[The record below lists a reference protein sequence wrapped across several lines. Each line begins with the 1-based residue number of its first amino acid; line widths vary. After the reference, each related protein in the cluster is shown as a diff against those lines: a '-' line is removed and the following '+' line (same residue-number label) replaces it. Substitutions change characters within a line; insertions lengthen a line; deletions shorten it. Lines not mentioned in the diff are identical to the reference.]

1 MKKPDDILNAIEKAY
16 GVGEPIL
23 TDDLLVLFQ
32 DAPRRTVFEWV
43 AKLVNE
49 GRMKRYESGV
59 YYIPTTTIAGEAP
72 LNPIKVIER
81 KYIKGVDGACG
92 YWSGATL
99 DNNAGITEQVPAV
112 YEVVTNNTGTAQ
124 RKVTVGGFL
133 ECIIRKA
140 RIPIDSKNVQAQQ
153 VLDVLTRRSPM
164 DMTDEQSKAVAALA
178 NGIPATELQSMSLLW
193 PQKTTRRVIE
203 GEACGVF
210 A

>member
-1 MKKPDDILNAIEKAY
+1 MKKLDDIFKKVKEAY
-16 GVGEPIL
+16 GAGEAIL
-23 TDDLLVLFQ
+23 TDDLLALFP

-43 AKLVNE
+43 ARLVDS
-49 GRMKRYESGV
+49 GLMKRYESGV

-81 KYIKGVDGACG
+81 KYIKGPDGACG

-99 DNNAGITEQVPAV
+99 DNNAGITEQVPAI

-124 RKVTVGGFL
+124 RKITIGGFL
-133 ECIIRKA
+133 DCIIRKA
-140 RIPIDSKNVQAQQ
+140 RLPIDSDNVQAQQ
-153 VLDVLTRRSPM
+153 VLDVLTRRSPR

-178 NGIPATELQSMSLLW
+178 NGIPATKLQSMSLLW

-203 GEACGVF
+203 GEAYGVF